1 MFFNKS
7 LISAKS
13 SSCVG
18 PAGADGAGSSFFFI
32 PLITFINENEE
43 ENKVLWS
50 ENTTDWE
57 TAIDEILNENINEF

>member
-1 MFFNKS
+1 MDHYKEKKKALPILVRNGTMN
-7 LISAKS
+7 
-13 SSCVG
+13 V
-18 PAGADGAGSSFFFI
+18 

>member
-1 MFFNKS
+1 MDHYKEKKKALPILVRNGTMN
-7 LISAKS
+7 
-13 SSCVG
+13 V
-18 PAGADGAGSSFFFI
+18 

-57 TAIDEILNENINEF
+57 TAIDEILNENINNF